1 MESDD
6 MTYEAPLD
14 REICLMGLNYI
25 QNKDFNNKGE
35 FEDAEL

>member
-1 MESDD
+1 

-14 REICLMGLNYI
+14 REICLMGLYCI

-35 FEDAEL
+35 FEDAGL

>member
-1 MESDD
+1 

-25 QNKDFNNKGE
+25 WNKDFNNKGE